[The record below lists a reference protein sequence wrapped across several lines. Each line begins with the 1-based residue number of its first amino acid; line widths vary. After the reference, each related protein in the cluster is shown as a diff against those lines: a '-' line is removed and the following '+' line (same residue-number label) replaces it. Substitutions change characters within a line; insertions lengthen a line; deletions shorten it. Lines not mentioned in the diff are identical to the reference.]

1 MYCPK
6 CGKENPDDARVCQSC
21 SASLEETSESKQP
34 VTVGISRLS
43 IIALVLAV
51 LSILVFFP
59 PLVLLFR
66 VLGRLVLFLPLLA
79 VILGIISIVRI
90 ERSGGK
96 VTGRIFAVAAVLI
109 PVFAGLLLV
118 LIISYAPR
126 RSTAYRMVCGSNLS
140 RIGKAMLMYA
150 NDYDDEFPR
159 AGGKNGVWSNN
170 TPDWLADSQFVAY
183 DLSADGTGGRATIS
197 SSLYLLVKYEE
208 VEPKYFV
215 CKQDSG
221 TTEFKPARY
230 GAPNK
235 ELIDLWDFGPNPPKH
250 CSYAYHMPYSQY
262 HLTTTSDPGAA
273 VIAVIADRNPWI
285 NSPSAKAK
293 DFSLFKPD
301 VAPFNGTEDDAR
313 QGNAVAHERY
323 GQNVLFLD
331 SHVEFIIRSYRRS
344 RYSVEDKR
352 FRLVKD
358 GDNIYTSWDG
368 DDKVRGTPPTLK
380 SQPANPRDSLLVN
393 DPAIPR

>member
-6 CGKENPDDARVCQSC
+6 CNKENPDDARVCQSC

-51 LSILVFFP
+51 LSIFVFPP

-66 VLGRLVLFLPLLA
+66 VPGRLVLFLPLLA

-118 LIISYAPR
+118 LIFSYAPR
-126 RSTAYRMVCGSNLS
+126 RSTAYRMVCGTNLS
-140 RIGKAMLMYA
+140 GIGKAMLMYS

-183 DLSADGTGGRATIS
+183 GLNADGTGGSASIS
-197 SSLYLLVKYEE
+197 SSLYLLLKYEY
-208 VEPKYFV
+208 VVDRQPNYAAPKFFV
-215 CKQDSG
+215 CKPDSG
-221 TTEFKPARY
+221 TTEFKPSKY
-230 GAPNK
+230 GVRDK
-235 ELIDLWDFGPNPPKH
+235 DLIDLWDFGPEPTKH
-250 CSYAYHMPYSQY
+250 CSYSYHIPYGPY
-262 HLTTTSDPGAA
+262 ALTTSYLPGMA
-273 VIAVIADRNPWI
+273 VAADRNPWI
-285 NSPSAKAK
+285 RSPFAKAK
-293 DFSLFKPD
+293 DISRFNPD
-301 VAPFNGTEDDAR
+301 GDKKAVKA
-313 QGNAVAHERY
+313 GNSVTHKGE
-323 GQNVLFLD
+323 GQNVLFVD
-331 SHVEFIIRSYRRS
+331 GHAAFE
-344 RYSVEDKR
+344 
-352 FRLVKD
+352 RLSFCGIND
-358 GDNIYTSWDG
+358 DNIYTYWDG
-368 DDKVRGTPPTLK
+368 PDIRRGAIPNLK
-380 SQPANPRDSLLVN
+380 SQPAGRLDSMLVN
-393 DPAIPR
+393 DLP

>member
-183 DLSADGTGGRATIS
+183 GLNADGTGGRATIS
-197 SSLYLLVKYEE
+197 SSLYLLVKYEQ
-208 VEPKYFV
+208 VEPKRFV

-221 TTEFKPARY
+221 ATEFKPTKY

-235 ELIDLWDFGPNPPKH
+235 ELIDLWDFGPEPTKH
-250 CSYAYHMPYSQY
+250 CSYSYHMPYGPY
-262 HLTTTSDPGAA
+262 ALTTSYRPGMA
-273 VIAVIADRNPWI
+273 VAADRNPWQD
-285 NSPSAKAK
+285 SPFAKAR
-293 DFSLFKPD
+293 DFHAFNPD
-301 VAPFNGTEDDAR
+301 GDRKTAIA
-313 QGNAVAHERY
+313 GNAIAHQGF
-323 GQNVLFLD
+323 GQNVLFMD
-331 SHVEFIIRSYRRS
+331 SHVSFQKCSFCGIN
-344 RYSVEDKR
+344 D
-352 FRLVKD
+352 
-358 GDNIYTSWDG
+358 DNIYTYWDG
-368 DDKVRGTPPTLK
+368 PDIRRGAIPNLK
-380 SQPANPRDSLLVN
+380 SQPASRLDSMLVN
-393 DPAIPR
+393 DLP

>member
-6 CGKENPDDARVCQSC
+6 CNKENPDDAQVCQFC
-21 SASLEETSESKQP
+21 NTSIKDTLESKQP

-118 LIISYAPR
+118 LIFSYAPR
-126 RSTAYRMVCGSNLS
+126 RSTAYRMVCGTNLS
-140 RIGKAMLMYA
+140 GIGKAMSMYS
-150 NDYDDEFPR
+150 NDYDNEFPR
-159 AGGKNGVWSNN
+159 AGGKSSVWSNRI
-170 TPDWLADSQFVAY
+170 PGWQADSLFVTY
-183 DLSADGTGGRATIS
+183 GLNADGTGGRATIS

-208 VEPKYFV
+208 VEPKRFV
-215 CKQDSG
+215 CNKDSG

-235 ELIDLWDFGPNPPKH
+235 ELIDLWDFGPEPTKH
-250 CSYAYHMPYSQY
+250 CSYSYHMPYGPY
-262 HLTTTSDPGAA
+262 ALTTSCEPGLA
-273 VIAVIADRNPWI
+273 VAADRNPWI
-285 NSPSAKAK
+285 KSPFAKAQN
-293 DFSLFKPD
+293 FSKFDP
-301 VAPFNGTEDDAR
+301 NGTNKQIR
-313 QGNAVAHERY
+313 NGNTIAHQVA
-323 GQNVLFLD
+323 GQNVLFMD
-331 SHVEFIIRSYRRS
+331 SHVSFQRDSFCGIN
-344 RYSVEDKR
+344 D
-352 FRLVKD
+352 
-358 GDNIYTSWDG
+358 DNIYTYWDG
-368 DDKVRGTPPTLK
+368 PDIRRGAITNLK
-380 SQPANPRDSLLVN
+380 SQPAGRLDSMLVN
-393 DPAIPR
+393 DLP

>member
-6 CGKENPDDARVCQSC
+6 CNKENPDDARVCQSC

-51 LSILVFFP
+51 LSIFVFFP

-66 VLGRLVLFLPLLA
+66 VPGRLVLFLPLLA

-118 LIISYAPR
+118 LIFSYAPR
-126 RSTAYRMVCGSNLS
+126 RSTAYRMVCGTNLS
-140 RIGKAMLMYA
+140 GIGKAMLMYS

-183 DLSADGTGGRATIS
+183 GLNADGTGGSASIS
-197 SSLYLLVKYEE
+197 SSLYLLLKYEY
-208 VEPKYFV
+208 VVDRQPNYAAPKFFV
-215 CKQDSG
+215 CKPDSG
-221 TTEFKPARY
+221 TTEFKPSKY
-230 GAPNK
+230 GVRDK
-235 ELIDLWDFGPNPPKH
+235 DLIDLWDFGPEPTKH
-250 CSYAYHMPYSQY
+250 CSYSYHIPYGPY
-262 HLTTTSDPGAA
+262 ALTTSYLPGMA
-273 VIAVIADRNPWI
+273 VAADRNPWI
-285 NSPSAKAK
+285 RSPFAKAK
-293 DFSLFKPD
+293 DISRFNPD
-301 VAPFNGTEDDAR
+301 GDKKAVKA
-313 QGNAVAHERY
+313 GNSVTHKGE
-323 GQNVLFLD
+323 GQNVLFVD
-331 SHVEFIIRSYRRS
+331 GHAAFE
-344 RYSVEDKR
+344 
-352 FRLVKD
+352 RLSFCGIND
-358 GDNIYTSWDG
+358 DNIYTYWDG
-368 DDKVRGTPPTLK
+368 PDIRRGAIPNLK
-380 SQPANPRDSLLVN
+380 SQPAGRLDSMLVN
-393 DPAIPR
+393 DLP

>member
-59 PLVLLFR
+59 PLVLLSR
-66 VLGRLVLFLPLLA
+66 VLGWLILFLPLLA

-118 LIISYAPR
+118 LIFSYAPR

-159 AGGKNGVWSNN
+159 AGGKNSVWSNH
-170 TPDWLADSQFVAY
+170 TPNWRADSRSVVY
-183 DLSADGTGGRATIS
+183 GLNADGTGGRAAIS
-197 SSLYLLVKYEE
+197 SSLYLLVKYEQ
-208 VEPKYFV
+208 VEPKRFV
-215 CKQDSG
+215 CKQDSR

-235 ELIDLWDFGPNPPKH
+235 ELIDLWDFGPEPTKH
-250 CSYAYHMPYSQY
+250 CSYSYHMPYGPY
-262 HLTTTSDPGAA
+262 ALTTSYRPGMA
-273 VIAVIADRNPWI
+273 VAADRNPWQD
-285 NSPSAKAK
+285 SPFAKAR
-293 DFSLFKPD
+293 DFHAFNPD
-301 VAPFNGTEDDAR
+301 GDRKTAIA
-313 QGNAVAHERY
+313 GNAIAHQGF
-323 GQNVLFLD
+323 GQNVLFMD
-331 SHVEFIIRSYRRS
+331 SHVSFQKCSFCGI
-344 RYSVEDKR
+344 D
-352 FRLVKD
+352 D
-358 GDNIYTSWDG
+358 DNIYTYWDG
-368 DDKVRGTPPTLK
+368 PDIRRGAIPNLK
-380 SQPANPRDSLLVN
+380 SQPACRLDSMLVN
-393 DPAIPR
+393 DLP

>member
-6 CGKENPDDARVCQSC
+6 CGKENPDDAQVCQFC
-21 SASLEETSESKQP
+21 NTSIKDTLESKQP

-118 LIISYAPR
+118 LIFSYAPR
-126 RSTAYRMVCGSNLS
+126 RSTAYRMVCGINLS
-140 RIGKAMLMYA
+140 GIGKAMLMYA

-170 TPDWLADSQFVAY
+170 TPDWRADSRFVAY
-183 DLSADGTGGRATIS
+183 GLNADGTGGSASIS
-197 SSLYLLVKYEE
+197 SSLYLLLKYEY
-208 VEPKYFV
+208 VVDRQPNYAAPKFFV
-215 CKQDSG
+215 CKPDSG
-221 TTEFKPARY
+221 ITEFKPSKY
-230 GAPNK
+230 GVRDK
-235 ELIDLWDFGPNPPKH
+235 DLIDLWDFGPDPTKH
-250 CSYAYHMPYSQY
+250 CSYSYHIPYGPY
-262 HLTTTSDPGAA
+262 ALTTSYLPGMA
-273 VIAVIADRNPWI
+273 VAADRNPWQD
-285 NSPSAKAK
+285 SPFAKAR
-293 DFSLFKPD
+293 DFHAFNPD
-301 VAPFNGTEDDAR
+301 GDRKAIKAGNSIPHKED
-313 QGNAVAHERY
+313 
-323 GQNVLFLD
+323 GQNVLFID
-331 SHVEFIIRSYRRS
+331 SHVSFQKSSFCGIN
-344 RYSVEDKR
+344 D
-352 FRLVKD
+352 
-358 GDNIYTSWDG
+358 DNIYTYWDG
-368 DDKVRGTPPTLK
+368 PDIRRGDIPNLK
-380 SQPANPRDSLLVN
+380 SQPAGRLDSMLVN
-393 DPAIPR
+393 DLP